1 MASAVAARAHRAST
15 AARIE
20 ADLTAL
26 WQEVARDGPVSR
38 AVMSNLVVFCRGRPG
53 ADSSRPPPE
62 LPIDEVA
69 SRHPARVI
77 VLYRE
82 SDGRDGAPPAAH
94 VTVVTYGPPDARYGV
109 EQIVVHASC
118 ADDALPSIVRRLT
131 LGGVPTTVWWTEDL
145 TLERPAAPLVTMGRQ
160 LLYDS
165 RRWRDVPAAVFQLAP
180 LCTGS
185 GADLADVNWRRLTLV
200 RDALR
205 HALASRASADR
216 ASVGAVRIE
225 HGAGEAPLGWLLAG
239 WLASIGATSET
250 AISVRE
256 DSASGRVLTVTF
268 DGTLTLTLRA
278 DRLEVGDALGPAPFV
293 MTTPQESE
301 PDAIAAELRS
311 LTKDDAL
318 RQALGALAARFGPAR

>member
-1 MASAVAARAHRAST
+1 MASAVAARVDRAST

-20 ADLTAL
+20 TDLTAL

-69 SRHPARVI
+69 ARHPARVI
-77 VLYRE
+77 VLYR
-82 SDGRDGAPPAAH
+82 DAGGRDSAPPAAH
-94 VTVVTYGPPDARYGV
+94 VAVVVYGARDARYGV
-109 EQIVVHASC
+109 EQIVIHASC
-118 ADDALPSIVRRLT
+118 SDDALPSIVRRLA

-145 TLERPAAPLVTMGRQ
+145 TRERPAAPLVTMGRQ

-165 RRWRDVPAAVFQLAP
+165 RRWSDVPAAVSQLAP

-185 GADLADVNWRRLTLV
+185 ESDLADVNWRRLTPV

-216 ASVGAVRIE
+216 ASVGTIRVE
-225 HGAGEAPLGWLLAG
+225 HGPGEAPLGWLLAG
-239 WLASIGATSET
+239 WLAATGAASET

-256 DSASGRVLTVTF
+256 DSGPGRVVAVRF
-268 DGTLTLTLRA
+268 DGTLTLTLSA
-278 DRLEVGDALGPAPFV
+278 NRLEVGDALGPAPFV
-293 MTTPQESE
+293 MATPQESE

-318 RQALGALAARFGPAR
+318 RHALRALVARFGPFR